1 MNNIKTILSLNYPGP
16 GIILCL
22 LAMGFVEDV
31 SAQIVGDPLDTVQGI
46 AGVVAP
52 ADESAASKRRVTLDS
67 YPLDPETATHWKL
80 PRGLEE
86 VSGLAM
92 TADNRLLAH
101 NDERAIVFE
110 IDYRSGSIVKSFQL
124 SDTKFP
130 VAGDFEGIAA
140 TGDKIFMVTSTGRLY
155 EFEEGIAGE
164 SVLFNV
170 YTTGIGRDFEIEG
183 LAYDRGLRVLL
194 LMCKE
199 ARSLEAE
206 GKVAIYKW
214 STDERQMKEN
224 GRILIPVKEFA
235 RHIKGRKF
243 HPSGI
248 ERHPVTGN
256 YFVVAARQAAIAEI
270 SPDGQV
276 AVVRKF
282 SAKWHRQVEG
292 IAFAADGTLIVA
304 DEGAGRKGRL
314 TLYPVSDG
322 AR

>member
-1 MNNIKTILSLNYPGP
+1 MMNFSLNCPGP
-16 GIILCL
+16 GILLCL
-22 LAMGFVEDV
+22 LAMGFGEDASAEIIGDRSGPDQGV
-31 SAQIVGDPLDTVQGI
+31 SSARSPAQST
-46 AGVVAP
+46 
-52 ADESAASKRRVTLDS
+52 AASERKSSLDS

-80 PRGLEE
+80 PRELEE

-110 IDYRSGSIVKSFQL
+110 IDYQQGLIVKAFQL
-124 SDTKFP
+124 ADLIHP

-183 LAYDRGLRVLL
+183 LAYDQGMRVLL

-199 ARSLEAE
+199 ARSLETS

-235 RHIKGRKF
+235 RHIKGRRF

-248 ERHPVTGN
+248 ERHPVSGN
-256 YFVVAARQAAIAEI
+256 LYVVAARQGAIAEI
-270 SPDGQV
+270 TPDGKV
-276 AVVRKF
+276 VVVRKF
-282 SAKWHRQVEG
+282 PAKWHRQVEG

-304 DEGAGRKGRL
+304 DEGAGRRGRL

-322 AR
+322 AQ

>member
-1 MNNIKTILSLNYPGP
+1 MNNIKTRLSLNYPGP

-140 TGDKIFMVTSTGRLY
+140 TDDRIYLVSSSGRLF
-155 EFEEGIAGE
+155 EFREGSPGE

-170 YTTGIGRDFEIEG
+170 YATGVGRDCEIEG
-183 LAYDRGLRVLL
+183 LTYDRSRRGLL
-194 LMCKE
+194 LMCKD
-199 ARSLEAE
+199 ARRLDME
-206 GKVAIYKW
+206 GKLAIFHW
-214 STDERQMKEN
+214 SLDKRQLNEDV
-224 GRILIPVKEFA
+224 RIVIPVERFA
-235 RHIKGRKF
+235 GRIKGRKF

-248 ERHPVTGN
+248 ERHPVSGN
-256 YFVVAARQAAIAEI
+256 YFVVAARQGAIAEVT
-270 SPDGQV
+270 PEGEVLD
-276 AVVRKF
+276 VRKF
-282 SAKWHRQVEG
+282 QARWHRQVEG
-292 IAFAADGTLIVA
+292 ITFAADGTLIVA

-314 TLYPVSDG
+314 TIYPVTDG